1 MVRWSIGRTLC
12 AVLLACGASAGAH
25 AAAASA
31 PGAVTGNCSDR
42 QFYWSADDP
51 RINLRHLFCGEIRRG
66 QPKGFHSVRLVATT
80 RLIRNVG
87 HRTEEGGGI
96 YSAIVEFANGR
107 SKLSTF
113 FPDHCTLEQIVRSVS
128 HAAANVS
135 GRHRAW
141 GAIGLS
147 APPPAAPRRGDLETF
162 CLDNTGQ
169 PFEIRLGVLA
179 NGRINTAFPN

>member
-1 MVRWSIGRTLC
+1 MISVLAENRVKEDALA
-12 AVLLACGASAGAH
+12 AVAAH
-25 AAAASA
+25 
-31 PGAVTGNCSDR
+31 NCTDR

-66 QPKGFHSVRLVATT
+66 QPKGFHSVRLVATA